1 MKTLRVAIVGMG
13 IGRPN
18 GLALAENP
26 RADVVALCDLVEERM
41 AEFAQLLPQPKQIRL
56 FDDFDE
62 LCRWRE
68 VDAIFVGTPNQLHV
82 PMGLQAV
89 SQGKHLLMTKPLAD
103 SVEGAARLVDAA
115 EASGVVNMMSLST
128 RFSPDVQ
135 FMGALRRQGTFGE
148 LYYARARSVRRNGIP
163 AWNPGFIR
171 KGGGAFRDMGVHV
184 LDAAWW
190 LLGMPNPVSVT
201 GVAGAKFGPRGL
213 GYFGRKKPGEAQAAP
228 KSYYSQFAA
237 DDYAGGFIRFEDGSG
252 LQVES
257 FWASHQ
263 PGDLQIEL
271 FGTEA
276 GARVRPP
283 TLYANG
289 PLAPAALET
298 AREFDAEPQAGHLPV
313 EKNLPL
319 DIAFEGLADVK
330 SRSWNAIA
338 DHFIACILDGIPCK
352 APLRHG
358 LIVQEMM
365 EGLLRSAEVGREIR
379 FDEARVG
386 RER

>member
-1 MKTLRVAIVGMG
+1 MKKLRVAVVGMG

-18 GLALAENP
+18 GLALANNP

-41 AEFAQLLPQPKQIRL
+41 TDFAQLLPQPDQIRL
-56 FDDFDE
+56 FTDFDE
-62 LCRWRE
+62 LCRCRDI
-68 VDAIFVGTPNQLHV
+68 DAVFIGTPNQLHA
-82 PMGLQAV
+82 PMGRKAV
-89 SQGKHLLMTKPLAD
+89 AHDKHILVTKPLAD
-103 SVEGAARLVDAA
+103 SAPAAARLVEAA
-115 EASGVVNMMSLST
+115 EAAGVINMISLST
-128 RFSPDVQ
+128 RFAADVQ
-135 FMGALRRQGTFGE
+135 YLGALARRGTFGE

-190 LLGMPNPVSVT
+190 LLGMPQPLSVT

-213 GYFGRKKPGEAQAAP
+213 GYFGRKDPGQALTAP
-228 KSYYSQFAA
+228 ESYYNQFAA
-237 DDYAGGFIRFEDGSG
+237 DDYAGGFIRFQDGGG

-283 TLYANG
+283 TLYTNG
-289 PLAPAALET
+289 PVPPAVLEIAET
-298 AREFDAEPQAGHLPV
+298 FDAKPQAAAAPD
-313 EKNLPL
+313 EDDRPL
-319 DIAFEGLADVK
+319 DIAIEGLAEVK
-330 SRSWNAIA
+330 SKAWNAIA
-338 DHFIACILDGIPCK
+338 DHFISCILDGAPCQ

-358 LIVQEMM
+358 LIVQEIM
-365 EGLLRSAEVGREIR
+365 EGLLRSAEIGQEVRLSNT
-379 FDEARVG
+379 
-386 RER
+386 

>member
-1 MKTLRVAIVGMG
+1 MNKLRVAIVGMG

-18 GLALAENP
+18 GLALANNA
-26 RADVVALCDLVEERM
+26 RADVVALCDLFEERM
-41 AEFAQLLPQPKQIRL
+41 TDFAHLLPQPDQVRL
-56 FDDFDE
+56 FTDFDE
-62 LCRWRE
+62 LCRSRE
-68 VDAIFVGTPNQLHV
+68 IDAIFIGTPNQLHV
-82 PMGLQAV
+82 PMGLKAV
-89 SQGKHLLMTKPLAD
+89 AHGKHVLVTKPLAD
-103 SVEGAARLVDAA
+103 SVEAAARLVEAA
-115 EASGVVNMMSLST
+115 EAAGVVNMMSLST

-135 FMGALRRQGTFGE
+135 YIGALARQGTFGE
-148 LYYARARSVRRNGIP
+148 LYYARARSIRRNGIP

-171 KGGGAFRDMGVHV
+171 AGGGAFRDMGVHV
-184 LDAAWW
+184 LDSAWW
-190 LLGMPNPVSVT
+190 LLGMPQPLSVT

-213 GYFGRKKPGEAQAAP
+213 GYFGRKGPSQALAAP
-228 KSYYSQFAA
+228 QSYYSQFAA

-283 TLYANG
+283 TLYTNG
-289 PLAPAALET
+289 PISPAVLET
-298 AREFDAEPQAGHLPV
+298 AETFDARPQAGHHLGV
-313 EKNLPL
+313 DDRPL
-319 DIAFEGLADVK
+319 DVTFEGLAEVK

-338 DHFIACILDGIPCK
+338 DHFIACILDGVPCN

-365 EGLLRSAEVGREIR
+365 EGLLRSAEIGQEVRLGSE
-379 FDEARVG
+379 
-386 RER
+386 

>member
-18 GLALAENP
+18 GLALANNP
-26 RADVVALCDLVEERM
+26 RADVVALCDLVDERM
-41 AEFAQLLPQPKQIRL
+41 AEFAQLLPHPKQIRL
-56 FDDFDE
+56 FNDFE
-62 LCRWRE
+62 KLCRWPE

-89 SQGKHLLMTKPLAD
+89 SHGKHVLMTKPLAD
-103 SVEGAARLVDAA
+103 SVEGAARLVTAA
-115 EASGVVNMMSLST
+115 EAAGVVNMMSLST

-190 LLGMPNPVSVT
+190 LLGMPKPLSVT

-213 GYFGRKKPGEAQAAP
+213 GYFGRKTPGEAQAAP
-228 KSYYSQFAA
+228 ESYYSQFAA

-263 PGDLQIEL
+263 PGELQIEL

-289 PLAPAALET
+289 PLASGVLE
-298 AREFDAEPQAGHLPV
+298 AVGKFDGEPQAGQRLDAV
-313 EKNLPL
+313 DRPL
-319 DIAFEGLADVK
+319 DITFEGLADVK

-338 DHFIACILDGIPCK
+338 DHFIACILDGGPMQGA
-352 APLRHG
+352 APSWVDRAG
-358 LIVQEMM
+358 DDGGAAAQR
-365 EGLLRSAEVGREIR
+365 GGRP
-379 FDEARVG
+379 
-386 RER
+386 

>member
-1 MKTLRVAIVGMG
+1 MKSLRVAIVGMG

-18 GLALAENP
+18 GLALANNP

-41 AEFAQLLPQPKQIRL
+41 AEFAQLLPQPKQVRL
-56 FDDFDE
+56 FNDFDE
-62 LCRWRE
+62 LCHWPE
-68 VDAIFVGTPNQLHV
+68 VDAVFVGTPNQLHV

-89 SQGKHLLMTKPLAD
+89 SHGKHVLMTKPLAD
-103 SVEGAARLVDAA
+103 SVEGAARLVEAA
-115 EASGVVNMMSLST
+115 EAADVVNMMSLST

-135 FMGALRRQGTFGE
+135 FMGSLTQQGTFGE
-148 LYYARARSVRRNGIP
+148 LYYARARSVRRSGIP

-190 LLGMPNPVSVT
+190 LLGMPKPVSVT

-213 GYFGRKKPGEAQAAP
+213 GYFGRKAPGEALAAP
-228 KSYYSQFAA
+228 RSYYSQFAA

-283 TLYANG
+283 VLYTNG
-289 PLAPAALET
+289 PLAPGVLES
-298 AREFDAEPQAGHLPV
+298 AHEFDTVPRTGQLPAGDD
-313 EKNLPL
+313 LPL
-319 DIAFEGLADVK
+319 DITFEGLADVK
-330 SRSWNAIA
+330 GRSWNAIA
-338 DHFIACILDGIPCK
+338 DHFIACILDGVPCK

-358 LIVQEMM
+358 LIVQQMM
-365 EGLLRSAEVGREIR
+365 EGLLHSAEVGREIR
-379 FDEARVG
+379 FDEA
-386 RER
+386 